1 MALEEFQSQG
11 SAGKQRL
18 KNNIIKSLKED
29 EEKKVEEKK
38 VVNVQRCV
46 VI

>member
-1 MALEEFQSQG
+1 MALEEFQSHG

-29 EEKKVEEKK
+29 EEKKV
-38 VVNVQRCV
+38 VNVQRCV